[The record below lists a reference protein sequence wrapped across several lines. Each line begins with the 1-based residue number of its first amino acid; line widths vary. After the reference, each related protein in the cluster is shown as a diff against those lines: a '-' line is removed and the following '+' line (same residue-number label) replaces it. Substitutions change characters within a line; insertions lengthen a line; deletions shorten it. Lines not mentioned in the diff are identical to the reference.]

1 MTGERFGRCGWAA
14 GSRIVTSI
22 IACSVF
28 LMACMPV
35 WAEGQPEKSPAVR
48 CFVSI
53 LPQEFFVSKI
63 GGPHVIVDV
72 LVGPGQ
78 EPHTFEL
85 TPKAMASLAQADLF
99 FTLGLPFERVILKKL
114 AGAKHKVKIID
125 TTRGVTFLEFR
136 EEHAHDH
143 HHDAH
148 EGHVK
153 DSARD
158 PHIWLDPSLVK
169 IQAANIAQALAAQ
182 DPAHAHDY
190 QANLSAFQAELDELD
205 AELAATLKP
214 FKGQKFYVYHPAFGY
229 FAARYGLLQVPVEM
243 GGKEPTARHIA
254 GLIKSAKENGVRII
268 FVEPQFSTKG
278 AEMIAKAI
286 GGTIIPIDPLSKDYL
301 NNMRAI
307 AAAIRGAMLR
317 TGDAPAK

>member
-14 GSRIVTSI
+14 GSRIVIWI

-35 WAEGQPEKSPAVR
+35 WAEGQPVKSPAVR

-99 FTLGLPFERVILKKL
+99 FTLGLPFEQVILKKL
-114 AGAKHKVKIID
+114 ARTKHKVKIID

-136 EEHAHDH
+136 EEHAH
-143 HHDAH
+143 

-153 DSARD
+153 ESARD
-158 PHIWLDPSLVK
+158 PHIWLDPALVK

-205 AELAATLKP
+205 AELAAALKP

-229 FAARYGLLQVPVEM
+229 FAARYGLLQAPVEV
-243 GGKEPTARHIA
+243 GGKEPTAKHIA
-254 GLIKSAKENGVRII
+254 GLVKIAKENGVKII

-278 AEMIAKAI
+278 AEIIAKAI

-307 AAAIRGAMLR
+307 ATAIRGAMPR
-317 TGDAPAK
+317 TGDAPTK